1 MRCSRSNR
9 NVSHLFP
16 DDGLPLFPNDEGF
29 LDLLFLLFFLSSA
42 EEQSESEEPCFC
54 VSSSSSS
61 SDPHKSHLSQK
72 SQRNPHSIFCV
83 ALKFRKNKMLEVS
96 KSMSLSMSSLYYH
109 YYFHFSH
116 EKNSSITK
124 AGKTDTG
131 VMGYS
136 T

>member
-1 MRCSRSNR
+1 
-9 NVSHLFP
+9 
-16 DDGLPLFPNDEGF
+16 
-29 LDLLFLLFFLSSA
+29 
-42 EEQSESEEPCFC
+42 
-54 VSSSSSS
+54 
-61 SDPHKSHLSQK
+61 
-72 SQRNPHSIFCV
+72 
-83 ALKFRKNKMLEVS
+83 MLEVS